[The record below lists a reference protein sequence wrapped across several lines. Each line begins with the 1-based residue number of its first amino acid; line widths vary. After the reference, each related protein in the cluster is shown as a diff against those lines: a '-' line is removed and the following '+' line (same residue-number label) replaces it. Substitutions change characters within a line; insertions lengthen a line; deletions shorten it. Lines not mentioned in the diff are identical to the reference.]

1 MARRQQAPVEV
12 RPARPADADAMA
24 GLHARLLP
32 HGFFAE
38 LGRGFLRSY
47 HRTFM
52 GSPHA
57 VSLVACRD
65 GRVVGLIAGAID
77 AGLHQRFVIRRHGL
91 RLLVAGLAGLVRRPR
106 VAAKFVMTRLPR
118 YARGFLRAA
127 RPASAPAAGPA
138 ADPTRVAVLTH
149 VAVDP
154 DTQGSGAGAALVHAF
169 TDAVRAARAAP
180 RIELV
185 TLAETGASAF
195 YEHLGWQPAG
205 EHRRDGV
212 PYRRFALDLR

>member
-12 RPARPADADAMA
+12 RPARPVEADAIAD
-24 GLHARLLP
+24 LHVRLLP

-52 GSPHA
+52 ASPHA
-57 VSLVACRD
+57 VSLVAYRD
-65 GRVVGLIAGAID
+65 GRVVGVIAGALD

-91 RLLVAGLAGLVRRPR
+91 RLLVSGLAALVRRPKL
-106 VAAKFVMTRLPR
+106 AAKFVTTRLPR
-118 YARGFLRAA
+118 YARGLLRAA
-127 RPASAPAAGPA
+127 RPAGAASAGPA
-138 ADPTRVAVLTH
+138 VDPTRVAVLTH

-154 DTQGSGAGAALVHAF
+154 QTQGSGAGAALVHSF
-169 TDAVRAARAAP
+169 TDAVRAAGTAQ

-195 YEHLGWQPAG
+195 YEHLGWQADG

-212 PYRRFALDLR
+212 RYRRFALDLR